1 MTSARMVVVEW
12 SKEQW
17 TVLSLDSTSGRARQ
31 YTVKRNGYRWLCNCP
46 HFLKN
51 SEDVNFA
58 CKHIVAVL
66 MKLGEVVEV
75 DVGAVNGRKSRSSE
89 KSRNNGSQAD
99 EGCLAVKYGV
109 CDESCPQFGSCGYS

>member
-1 MTSARMVVVEW
+1 MVVVEW
-12 SKEQW
+12 NEEQW

-51 SEDVNFA
+51 ADDVNFV

-66 MKLGEVVEV
+66 LKLGEVVEV
-75 DVGAVNGRKSRSSE
+75 EVRRNGKNGNRRS
-89 KSRNNGSQAD
+89 QTDDA
-99 EGCLAVKYGV
+99 GCLAVKYGT
-109 CDESCPQFGSCGYS
+109 CDESCPQFGNCGFS